1 MIHVHAEAVKSLN
14 NVTVG
19 DDMEKYEINKHI
31 TDFKSRIEDLK
42 QIIDLDTKQ
51 NQIQKLE
58 NLMLASDFWNDANK
72 AQKVVNELNSYKTV
86 TSNLV
91 DLVDSFSELE
101 EYVEIDDD
109 SFAEEI
115 EQSIINLEKTMAV
128 LELEILLS
136 GKYDKY
142 NAIVDIHPGAGGTES
157 QDWAA
162 MIYDMY
168 LKYASHKGFKVELI
182 DYINGEEAGLKSV
195 SFLIKGINAYGYL
208 KSEVGV
214 HRLVRI
220 SPFDSNS
227 RRHTSFASVDVTPEL
242 DDSVELVINEEDLRI
257 DTFRSSGAG
266 GQSVNTT
273 DSAVRIKHIP
283 SGIVVSCQNE
293 RSQIANR
300 KTAMEVLKAKLFKL
314 EEEKKEQELKNISG
328 DKMDIGFGS
337 QIRSYVLHPYSMVK
351 DHRTNFESS
360 QPDKVFAGQ
369 IDEFI
374 SEYLKKRAE

>member
-1 MIHVHAEAVKSLN
+1 
-14 NVTVG
+14 
-19 DDMEKYEINKHI
+19 MEKYEINKYVEQ
-31 TDFKSRIEDLK
+31 FESRLNDLK
-42 QIIDLDTKQ
+42 QIINLDEKKQ
-51 NQIQKLE
+51 EITKLE

-72 AQKVVNELNSYKTV
+72 AQRIVNELNGLKSTV
-86 TSNLV
+86 DNLEK
-91 DLVDSFSELE
+91 LVISFDELNE
-101 EYVEIDDD
+101 FIEIDDD
-109 SFAEEI
+109 SFKDEI
-115 EQSIINLEKTMAV
+115 ESSIHSLEKSISAV
-128 LELEILLS
+128 ELEVLLS
-136 GKYDKY
+136 GKYDKL
-142 NAIVDIHPGAGGTES
+142 NAVVDIHPGAGGTES
-157 QDWAA
+157 QDWAS
-162 MIYDMY
+162 MLYDMY
-168 LKYASHKGFKVELI
+168 LKYADKKGFKVELL
-182 DYINGEEAGLKSV
+182 DYINGEEAGIKSV
-195 SFLIKGINAYGYL
+195 SILIKGLNAYGYL

-242 DDSVELVINEEDLRI
+242 DDSIELDIKEEDLKI

-273 DSAVRIKHIP
+273 DSAVRITHIP
-283 SGIVVSCQNE
+283 TGVVVSCQNE

-300 KTAMEVLKAKLFKL
+300 KRAMEVLKAKLYKL

-351 DHRTNFESS
+351 DHRTNFEVS

>member
-1 MIHVHAEAVKSLN
+1 
-14 NVTVG
+14 
-19 DDMEKYEINKHI
+19 MEKYEINKHI
-31 TDFKSRIEDLK
+31 EGFKSRLEDLK
-42 QIIDLDTKQ
+42 QIIDLEVKQ
-51 NQIQKLE
+51 NRIAELE
-58 NLMLASDFWNDANK
+58 NLMLASDFWTDAK
-72 AQKVVNELNSYKTV
+72 SAQNTVNELNGLKHLTQKL
-86 TSNLV
+86 T
-91 DLVDSFSELE
+91 DLMELFDE
-101 EYVEIDDD
+101 LIEFVEIDDD
-109 SFAEEI
+109 SFINEVE
-115 EQSIINLEKTMAV
+115 SIIKQLEEDMSK
-128 LELEILLS
+128 LELEVLLS
-136 GKYDKY
+136 GKYDSM
-142 NAIVDIHPGAGGTES
+142 NAILDIHPGAGGTES
-157 QDWAA
+157 QDWAS
-162 MIYDMY
+162 MLYDMY
-168 LKYASHKGFKVELI
+168 LKYASLKGFKVELI

-195 SFLIKGINAYGYL
+195 SILIKGTNAYGYL

-242 DDSVELVINEEDLRI
+242 DDSIDIEIKEEDLRI

-273 DSAVRIKHIP
+273 DSAVRITHIP
-283 SGIVVSCQNE
+283 TGVVVSCQNE

-300 KTAMEVLKAKLFKL
+300 KRAMEVLKAKLFKL

-351 DHRTNFESS
+351 DHRTNYEVS
-360 QPDKVFAGQ
+360 QPDKVFGGH
-369 IDEFI
+369 IDDFI

>member
-1 MIHVHAEAVKSLN
+1 
-14 NVTVG
+14 
-19 DDMEKYEINKHI
+19 MEKYEINKHLEG
-31 TDFKSRIEDLK
+31 FESRINDLK
-42 QIIDLDTKQ
+42 QIIDLEAKQ
-51 NQIQKLE
+51 KQIAELQ

-72 AQKVVNELNSYKTV
+72 AQAVVNELNLLKHLTTALMS
-86 TSNLV
+86 LIEAR
-91 DLVDSFSELE
+91 DEII

-109 SFAEEI
+109 SFADEI
-115 EQSIINLEKTMAV
+115 ETSVHSLESEMGKI
-128 LELEILLS
+128 ELEVLLS
-136 GKYDKY
+136 GKYDY
-142 NAIVDIHPGAGGTES
+142 HNAIIDIHPGAGGTES
-157 QDWAA
+157 QDWAH
-162 MIYDMY
+162 MLYDMY
-168 LKYASHKGFKVELI
+168 LKYASLKGFKVELI

-195 SFLIKGINAYGYL
+195 SLLIKGTNAYGYL
-208 KSEVGV
+208 KSETGV

-242 DDSVELVINEEDLRI
+242 DDSIELVINEEDLRI

-273 DSAVRIKHIP
+273 DSAVRITHLP

-300 KTAMEVLKAKLFKL
+300 KRAMEVLKAKLFKL

-328 DKMDIGFGS
+328 NKMDIGFGS

-351 DHRTNFESS
+351 DHRTNYEVS
-360 QPDKVFAGQ
+360 QPDKVFSGH
-369 IDEFI
+369 IDDFI